1 NRCSGSRTL
10 PPFPTPSS
18 TTRQAA
24 PFWCVE
30 HDGDTSRCVTDG
42 SNPRRQPAVRTRF
55 HIALRPIVN
64 FLLAAGHPTHDDRAS
79 FPAGG
84 PTLCARIQPLP
95 SRYKLYADIFE
106 AHSKSFN
113 EYPAAI
119 NTLHIF
125 LQISEFKF
133 DCLRVACI
141 HEVSSPCVSR
151 PYGLK
156 NSFSFQRIILHLY

>member
-1 NRCSGSRTL
+1 MLLPTDTPVNRCSGSRTL

-24 PFWCVE
+24 AFWCVE

-42 SNPRRQPAVRTRF
+42 SNPHRQPAVRTRF
-55 HIALRPIVN
+55 HIVLRPIVN
-64 FLLAAGHPTHDDRAS
+64 FLLAAGHSTHDDRAS

-84 PTLCARIQPLP
+84 ALCARVKTQPLP
-95 SRYKLYADIFE
+95 S
-106 AHSKSFN
+106 KSLN
-113 EYPAAI
+113 EHPAAI
-119 NTLHIF
+119 NTLHVF

-156 NSFSFQRIILHLY
+156 NSFSFRRIIW

>member
-1 NRCSGSRTL
+1 MPTRLRVLTVVSLIEWLLNRCLGSRTL

-24 PFWCVE
+24 AFWCVE
-30 HDGDTSRCVTDG
+30 HDGDTSRCVTNG
-42 SNPRRQPAVRTRF
+42 LNPRRQPAVRTRF

-64 FLLAAGHPTHDDRAS
+64 FLLAAGHSTHDDRAS

-84 PTLCARIQPLP
+84 ALCARVNLRI
-95 SRYKLYADIFE
+95 E
-106 AHSKSFN
+106 
-113 EYPAAI
+113 
-119 NTLHIF
+119 
-125 LQISEFKF
+125 ISEFKF

-156 NSFSFQRIILHLY
+156 NSFSFRRIILHLY